1 VSAGDV
7 LAIAL
12 AAVFAWAGAAKAV
25 DRDTTARS
33 FRALGLPGR
42 ALLTTGVPVAELLLA
57 AGLVLVPA
65 AAAPVAVGLLVAF
78 SVVLGRALRDRV
90 AMGCGCFGTARRG
103 PVSGRDLVRNAVLAA
118 AAVAVAVAGG
128 TWLAAVWAGV
138 VGVAAGLLLQARR
151 PSRVGRPAP
160 PVPGLDYAAADRT
173 VLAFVAPGCERCEA
187 ARHAVAALGP
197 SVQSRVV
204 DADPALFAAFDVRTP
219 PVVLTVDRSGTVVA
233 DETGASTVH
242 RARFGQTAPRWRR
255 PTSRSRT
262 RSRTGS
268 SP

>member
-1 VSAGDV
+1 VSAGDI

-25 DRDTTARS
+25 DRAATARS
-33 FRALGLPGR
+33 FRALGLPGG
-42 ALLTTGVPVAELLLA
+42 ALFTTGVPAAELVLA

-65 AAAPVAVGLLVAF
+65 AAAAVAFGLVVAF
-78 SVVLGRALRDRV
+78 SVVLARALRDGV

-103 PVSGRDLVRNAVLAA
+103 PVSGRDLVRNAVLAVVALAVSVIGDTGAFA
-118 AAVAVAVAGG
+118 AAAGALG
-128 TWLAAVWAGV
+128 LV
-138 VGVAAGLLLQARR
+138 VGLAVRARPR
-151 PSRVGRPAP
+151 TRVGRPAP
-160 PVPGLDYAAADRT
+160 PVPGLDYGAADRT
-173 VLAFVAPGCERCEA
+173 VLAFVAPGCERCDA

-197 SVQSRVV
+197 SVQTRIVE
-204 DADPALFAAFDVRTP
+204 ADLELFAAFDVRTP

-233 DETGASTVH
+233 DEEGASTVH
-242 RARFGQTAPRWRR
+242 RARFGQTAPRRRR